1 MAKEKFD
8 RSKPHV
14 NVGTIGHVDHG
25 KTTLTAAIT
34 MALAKKGLSQVRTFD
49 SIDNA
54 PEERERGI
62 TIATA
67 HVEYSTD
74 KRHYA
79 HVDCPGHADYV
90 KNMIT
95 GAAQMDGAILVVA
108 ATDGPMPQTRE
119 HILLARQVGV
129 PKIVVFLNKVDM
141 VDDPELIDLV
151 EEELRD
157 LLTMYEFPGKE
168 IPIIRGSALQALEA
182 GTSNADIND
191 PRYDCIWKLMDAV
204 DSYIPIPQRD
214 IDKPFLMPV
223 EDVFSITGRGTVAT
237 GRVERGQIKLSEE
250 VELIGLGVHKKT
262 VVTGIE
268 MFRKELDSAIAG
280 DNAGILLRGIDKNEI
295 ERGMVLAKPG
305 SITPHK
311 KFEGKVYILSKE
323 EGGRHTPFF
332 NGYRPQFYFRTTDV
346 TGVAS
351 LPEGTE
357 MVMPGDNVTLRIDL
371 ISEIAM
377 EEGLKFAIR
386 EGGRTVGAGF
396 VTKIIE

>member
-34 MALAKKGLSQVRTFD
+34 MALAKKGLSQIRTFD

-67 HVEYSTD
+67 HVEYSTA

-129 PKIVVFLNKVDM
+129 PKMVVFLNKIDM

-157 LLTMYEFPGKE
+157 LLTLYEFPGKE
-168 IPIIRGSALQALEA
+168 IPIIRGSALKALEA
-182 GTSNADIND
+182 GTSDVSPDD
-191 PRYDCIWKLMDAV
+191 PRYTCVWELMDAV
-204 DSYIPIPQRD
+204 DTYIPIPARD
-214 IDKPFLMPV
+214 TDKPFLMPV

-237 GRVERGQIKLSEE
+237 GRVERGKVKISEE

-268 MFRKELDSAIAG
+268 MFRKELDSALAG

-295 ERGMVLAKPG
+295 ERGMVLAKTG

-346 TGVAS
+346 TGVAT

-357 MVMPGDNVTLRIDL
+357 MVMPGDSVALKVEL